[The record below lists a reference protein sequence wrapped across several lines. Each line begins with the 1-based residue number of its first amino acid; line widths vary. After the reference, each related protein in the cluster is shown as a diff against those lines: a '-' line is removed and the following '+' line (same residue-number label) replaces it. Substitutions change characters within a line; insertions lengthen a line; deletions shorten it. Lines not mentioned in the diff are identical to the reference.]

1 MARALLLTA
10 PWRRALVAL
19 RHRPGMLATAAAAG
33 LIIGLVASAPVLFVS
48 AVGSGAVQ
56 VQYADTCPAST
67 SVTMTVPRGVVVNGV
82 FQPYDDSSALRLLG
96 DVTAGQ
102 ASFAAP
108 EHVEASYSPTKVS
121 AGDADGQIGFLV
133 RPGWRDHVE
142 FVTDEVPGNV
152 WLPDTLAAGLSVGP
166 GDTFVVHTRGGGD
179 RTLRVAAVFRDLAL
193 RQLDDFWCAA
203 VDAILP
209 RNMFGEVFPPAM
221 AIVEK
226 ATFDDEALRDSLYFS
241 RYVAQFAR
249 PPLTIADATRYKN
262 ETAVVRSRVAAAD
275 PAARVIASIDRLDNR
290 SRTVR
295 TAVRDTTLPVAALAV
310 VCALALASVLGLLW
324 VRARR
329 NSCIALATIG
339 VPPSAIG
346 GKAALEVGGALV
358 VGAAAGVMTAQ
369 TSMGL
374 WAPSSDLEPGSLGWA
389 FVAGGAAAAAGIM
402 LVAATAAVS
411 CRSLLR
417 HAVPLGRGWLSLVP
431 WELGLAVVAWLAARD
446 IGTEALVPVE
456 GSRVV
461 DTSASVLLLPL
472 AVLALGAALTA
483 RAWWLLT
490 RRRRA
495 QHLPTRLQRRLA
507 LRRLQFG
514 SKAGT
519 AILGAGTLA
528 LGVSVFGLAMN
539 SSLERTGVAK
549 SSVYVGSDI
558 RVLIAGSLPADVP
571 GATEVWQRSEM
582 EYAGVEVDLL
592 AVDPASFAQ
601 AAFWDDA
608 FADAS
613 LASLMSDIATGS
625 GSPVPA
631 ILVGDAAESGGV
643 VNPNQ
648 PADPWPVEVVAHV
661 RAFPGAGSKRPTLVV
676 PLAAAQ
682 AGPINYFHFVFA
694 KGDYG
699 EWRGTLQ
706 ELGAQPMLAISRQ
719 GAVDSSV
726 LQFAAW
732 SFDFVKALGVF
743 VGGLVVAALVLHLS
757 ARQRQQA
764 LGFAFLR
771 RMGFTRRRHWSA
783 LVAEVGAMMLG
794 VVLLGTALARVRED
808 RQPPCRSAAGDST
821 HAADGGAVDRPR
833 RDLGCGRRGG
843 VARHRVRPARRW
855 PCRCRGGVARW
866 IVRRRCSWAATSMCR
881 TAPSTVRCRRSSTC
895 RWRCTRAR
903 WWYSPALRARAR
915 AASCACSASSTAPPV
930 DRCHSPVATCSRS
943 AIAAAVACAVPI
955 SPMCT
960 SGR

>member
-1 MARALLLTA
+1 
-10 PWRRALVAL
+10 
-19 RHRPGMLATAAAAG
+19 MLATAAAAG
-33 LIIGLVASAPVLFVS
+33 LIIGLVAGAPVLFVS

-67 SVTMTVPRGVVVNGV
+67 SVTLTVPRGVVVNGV
-82 FQPYDDSSALRLLG
+82 FQPFDDSRTLGLLDDAVAGLSA
-96 DVTAGQ
+96 
-102 ASFAAP
+102 FAPA

-121 AGDADGQIGFLV
+121 AGEADGQIGFLV

-142 FVTDEVPGNV
+142 FVTAEVPGDV
-152 WLPDTLAAGLSVGP
+152 WLPDTLASELSAGP
-166 GDTFVVHTRGGGD
+166 GDTIVVHTRFAGD
-179 RTLRVAAVFRDLAL
+179 RTLVVAAVFRDLAA
-193 RQLDDFWCAA
+193 RPLDDFWCAA

-209 RNMFGEVFPPAM
+209 RNMFGEVFPPPM

-226 ATFDDEALRDSLYFS
+226 ATFDDETLRDSLYYS
-241 RYVAQFAR
+241 RYVAEFTR
-249 PPLTIADATRYKN
+249 PPLTIADATRDAN
-262 ETAVVRSRVAAAD
+262 ETEVVRQRVAEAE
-275 PAARVIASIDRLDNR
+275 PAARVIASIDRLDSR
-290 SRTVR
+290 ARTVR

-346 GKAALEVGGALV
+346 VKAALEVGGVLL
-358 VGAAAGVMTAQ
+358 VGAAAGVMVARA
-369 TSMGL
+369 SMGL
-374 WAPSSDLEPGSLGWA
+374 WAPSSELEPGSLAWA
-389 FVAGGAAAAAGIM
+389 FVAGGVAALAGIG
-402 LVAATAAVS
+402 LVAATAAAS

-417 HAVPLGRGWLSLVP
+417 HAVPLGRRWFTMVP
-431 WELGLAVVAWLAARD
+431 WELGLAVVAWLAARA

-461 DTSASVLLLPL
+461 DTSAAVLLLPL
-472 AVLALGAALTA
+472 SVLALGAALTA

-582 EYAGVEVDLL
+582 EYEGMPVDLV

-608 FADAS
+608 FADSS
-613 LASLMSDIATGS
+613 LAALMDRLDTGS
-625 GSPVPA
+625 ASPVPA
-631 ILVGDAAESGGV
+631 ILVGDAPGAGGV
-643 VNPNQ
+643 VNPGR
-648 PADPWPVEVVAHV
+648 PSDPWAVQVVARV
-661 RAFPGAGSKRPTLVV
+661 KAFPGAGSARPTLVV
-676 PLAAAQ
+676 PLSAAQ
-682 AGPINYFHFVFA
+682 SGPINYFHFVFA
-694 KGDYG
+694 RGDYG

-706 ELGAQPMLAISRQ
+706 DLGAQPMLAISRQ
-719 GAVDSSV
+719 AAVDSSV

-743 VGGLVVAALVLHLS
+743 VGGLVVAALLLHLS
-757 ARQRQQA
+757 VRQRQQA

-771 RMGFTRRRHWSA
+771 RMGFTRRRHWAA

-794 VVLLGTALARVRED
+794 VVLLGTALALACVKIVS
-808 RQPPCRSAAGDST
+808 P
-821 HAADGGAVDRPR
+821 HVDP
-833 RDLGCGRRGG
+833 L
-843 VARHRVRPARRW
+843 
-855 PCRCRGGVARW
+855 
-866 IVRRRCSWAATSMCR
+866 
-881 TAPSTVRCRRSSTC
+881 
-895 RWRCTRAR
+895 
-903 WWYSPALRARAR
+903 PALPPTPLMVVPWPALVVIWGVGLAVVVGG
-915 AASCACSASSTAPPV
+915 TAFAQLV
-930 DRCHSPVATCSRS
+930 GGRVNVAEVLRDGS
-943 AIAAAVACAVPI
+943 
-955 SPMCT
+955 
-960 SGR
+960 

>member
-1 MARALLLTA
+1 MARPLLFTA
-10 PWRRALVAL
+10 PWRRALFAL
-19 RHRPGMLATAAAAG
+19 RHRPGMLATSAAAG
-33 LIIGLVASAPVLFVS
+33 VIIGLVAGAPVLFVS
-48 AVGSGAVQ
+48 AVGAGAVQ

-67 SVTMTVPRGVVVNGV
+67 SVTMTVPPALVVNGHLELYADGHALELLNGATAE
-82 FQPYDDSSALRLLG
+82 QP
-96 DVTAGQ
+96 
-102 ASFAAP
+102 SFAAA
-108 EHVEASYSPTKVS
+108 EHIEASYSPTQVS

-142 FVTDEVPGNV
+142 FVTAEVPGNV
-152 WLPDTLAAGLSVGP
+152 WLPDTLASELSAGP
-166 GDTFVVHTRGGGD
+166 GDTIIVHTRGGGD
-179 RTLRVAAVFRDLAL
+179 RTLVVAAVFRDLAA
-193 RQLDDFWCAA
+193 RPLDEFWCAA
-203 VDAILP
+203 VNAILP
-209 RNMFGEVFPPAM
+209 RNMFGEVFPPPM

-226 ATFDDEALRDSLYFS
+226 ATFVDETLRDSLYFS

-249 PPLTIADATRYKN
+249 PPLTIADATRYMN
-262 ETAVVRSRVAAAD
+262 ETEVVRRRVAEAE
-275 PAARVIASIDRLDNR
+275 PAARVIASIDRLATR
-290 SRTVR
+290 ARTVR

-339 VPPSAIG
+339 VPPAAIG
-346 GKAALEVGGALV
+346 AKAALEVGGALIA
-358 VGAAAGVMTAQ
+358 GGAAGVMAARA
-369 TSMGL
+369 SMGL
-374 WAPSSDLEPGSLGWA
+374 WAPASELEPGALAWA
-389 FVAGGAAAAAGIM
+389 FVAGGAAAVTGIA
-402 LVAATAAVS
+402 LVAATAAMA

-417 HAVPLGRGWLSLVP
+417 HAVPLGRRWLAVLP
-431 WELGLAVVAWLAARD
+431 YELGLAVVAWLAARS

-456 GSRVV
+456 GKRVV
-461 DTSASVLLLPL
+461 DTSAAVLVLPL
-472 AVLALGAALTA
+472 SVLALGAALTA

-495 QHLPTRLQRRLA
+495 QHLPTRLPRRLA

-549 SSVYVGSDI
+549 SSVFVGSDI

-582 EYAGVEVDLL
+582 EYAGMEVDLL
-592 AVDPASFAQ
+592 AVDPNSFAQ

-608 FADAS
+608 FADET
-613 LASLMSDIATGS
+613 LAALMSDIGTGS
-625 GSPVPA
+625 ESPVPA
-631 ILVGDAAESGGV
+631 ILVGEAPDAGGV

-648 PADPWPVEVVAHV
+648 PADPWQVEVVAHV
-661 RAFPGAGSKRPTLVV
+661 RAFPGAGSRRPTLVV

-694 KGDYG
+694 KGGYG

-706 ELGAQPMLAISRQ
+706 DLGAQPMLAISRQ

-743 VGGLVVAALVLHLS
+743 VGGLVVAALLLHLS

-771 RMGFTRRRHWSA
+771 RMGFSRRRHWAA
-783 LVAEVGAMMLG
+783 LVAEVGAMMGGVVVLG
-794 VVLLGTALARVRED
+794 TALALACVKIVSPHVDPLPIVPPTPLMVVPWLALAVVWGIGLAVVLLGTAFAQLIGGRVDVAEVLR
-808 RQPPCRSAAGDST
+808 
-821 HAADGGAVDRPR
+821 DG
-833 RDLGCGRRGG
+833 
-843 VARHRVRPARRW
+843 
-855 PCRCRGGVARW
+855 
-866 IVRRRCSWAATSMCR
+866 S
-881 TAPSTVRCRRSSTC
+881 
-895 RWRCTRAR
+895 
-903 WWYSPALRARAR
+903 
-915 AASCACSASSTAPPV
+915 
-930 DRCHSPVATCSRS
+930 
-943 AIAAAVACAVPI
+943 
-955 SPMCT
+955 
-960 SGR
+960 